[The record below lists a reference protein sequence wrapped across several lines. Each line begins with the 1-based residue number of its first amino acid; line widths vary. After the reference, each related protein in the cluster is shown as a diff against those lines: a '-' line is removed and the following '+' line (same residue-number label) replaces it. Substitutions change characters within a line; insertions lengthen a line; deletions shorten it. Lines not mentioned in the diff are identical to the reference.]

1 MPKEPI
7 IDSLGGYT
15 EVAKALG
22 LETKVVWNWQSRGI
36 PWRYRPRVAQLA
48 ADLGKKTAIPA
59 NFLEPDAA

>member
-22 LETKVVWNWQSRGI
+22 LETKVVWNWRTRGI
-36 PWRYRPRVAQLA
+36 PWRYRFRVAQLA
-48 ADLGKKTAIPA
+48 SDMGKEKALPA